1 MSRVQSTVGE
11 RMKAMAKPQTTT
23 APPDLDLDLVQPP
36 RPLDALVEAWFVETF
51 HGIPDL
57 PVHHF
62 NRFRDA
68 ADRLKD
74 RLSAAKE

>member
-1 MSRVQSTVGE
+1 
-11 RMKAMAKPQTTT
+11 MKTMAKSTTSTT
-23 APPDLDLDLVQPP
+23 APPDIDPVVVQTP
-36 RPLDALVEAWFVETF
+36 RPLDAVVEAWFVETF

-62 NRFRDA
+62 NRFRSA

>member
-1 MSRVQSTVGE
+1 MDQDAT
-11 RMKAMAKPQTTT
+11 TTT
-23 APPDLDLDLVQPP
+23 AGPDAEVAFVAPPSPTDI
-36 RPLDALVEAWFVETF
+36 LVEAWFTETF
-51 HGIPDL
+51 YGVPDL

-62 NRFRDA
+62 NRFRAA

>member
-1 MSRVQSTVGE
+1 
-11 RMKAMAKPQTTT
+11 MAKQPTTSST
-23 APPDLDLDLVQPP
+23 APEHLDLVVVPAP
-36 RPLDALVEAWFVETF
+36 SPTDALVEVWFVETF

-62 NRFRDA
+62 NRFRAA
-68 ADRLKD
+68 ADRLKA

>member
-1 MSRVQSTVGE
+1 MDV
-11 RMKAMAKPQTTT
+11 MAKESTSSTT
-23 APPDLDLDLVQPP
+23 APPGLDPVVVPAP
-36 RPLDALVEAWFVETF
+36 RPLDLVIEAWFVETF

-62 NRFRDA
+62 NRFRAA

-74 RLSAAKE
+74 RLAAAKE